1 MLHIFRYD
9 NEQDRVM
16 IDEPEILLVKEFSDL
31 LDEKRNKC
39 KEDPTGKKHLRAY
52 RDLTYIWLATDWGSF
67 YANDPE
73 RIRHEQALSDAGI
86 TEEEYQKDEVLRAAK
101 AKYIELQNSNLAIRS
116 LSAAKTSVN
125 KFIDYFNSLDPTERD
140 IETNK
145 PIFKVKDLMAEVN
158 QLSGLIDQLQI
169 LEQKAK
175 KEMVESSRM
184 RGGVEEEILP
194 DFL

>member
-1 MLHIFRYD
+1 
-9 NEQDRVM
+9 M
-16 IDEPEILLVKEFSDL
+16 IDEPEILLVKEFSEL

-73 RIRHEQALSDAGI
+73 RIRHEQALSDAGM

-158 QLSGLIDQLQI
+158 QLSNLIDQIQI

-184 RGGVEEEILP
+184 RAGVEEEILP